1 MTEETFAK
9 AEEYLELLFENYPEL
24 PDAVGQLEILSL
36 GRNTFFEFEIIKTM
50 TVMLNDRIVHLIA
63 ETENKEESNIIAS
76 FVFRMGRVFE
86 RIDREMKVIPGLN

>member
-50 TVMLNDRIVHLIA
+50 AVMLNDRMVHHIS
-63 ETENKEESNIIAS
+63 ETENPEESKTIAS
-76 FVFRMGRVFE
+76 FIFRMGRVFE
-86 RIDREMKVIPGLN
+86 RINRQMEMISGLN